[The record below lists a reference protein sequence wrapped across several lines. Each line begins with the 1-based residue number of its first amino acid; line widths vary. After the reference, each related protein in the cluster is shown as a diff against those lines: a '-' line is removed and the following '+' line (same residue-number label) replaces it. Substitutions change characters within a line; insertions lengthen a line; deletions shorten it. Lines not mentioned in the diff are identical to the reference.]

1 MYITRTQK
9 ECKDFEI
16 KNLGE
21 YHDTYV
27 QSYTLLQADLM
38 YLRTSEISVLKQTNY
53 LVLQNLLLLLD

>member
-27 QSYTLLQADLM
+27 QGYTLLQADLM

>member
-16 KNLGE
+16 K
-21 YHDTYV
+21 Y
-27 QSYTLLQADLM
+27 LM
-38 YLRTSEISVLKQTNY
+38 YLITLEISVLKQTNY

>member
-27 QSYTLLQADLM
+27 PSYTLLQADLM